1 MRRKNDPRVLIGY
14 RKTGQPIYQ
23 ARGGAPRSIE
33 EITASMTALVDGAAD
48 RSLTDDEV
56 TEYEGMEA
64 ELKAVQRDQGIR
76 ARNAAYTTVR
86 VPAGVPRT
94 HTSDPDG
101 PSDLDKAFRNY
112 LVTGQPNADIS
123 GLQVTNAQG
132 EGTSAGGGYLVP
144 SGFRTKL
151 VEVRES
157 FGGFASNVE
166 ILNTDTGAPLEYP
179 TNDDTANEGDIT
191 AESAVVASGA
201 DLVFDSVSLSAYKY
215 TAAGAGSNLPVR
227 VPAELIQDSFFD
239 VEGYLA
245 RKLGQ
250 RIERKQASH
259 WVTGTGVGQP
269 KGIVAGSLTSD
280 RDLDTA
286 DTPDYEDLV
295 EFQDLLD
302 EEYDGAA
309 KWLMKKNTWTQLR
322 LIVDLNGRPIVQ
334 SSTEGISGR
343 PERMLLGK
351 PVIIDEAMPTLSSAA
366 DTYAIAYG
374 DFREA
379 YVIRRVSNL
388 VVFVNPYSRA
398 NYGEVEYHAWER
410 ADGNIQNRSAYKI
423 LKNNT

>member
-1 MRRKNDPRVLIGY
+1 VR
-14 RKTGQPIYQ
+14 T
-23 ARGGAPRSIE
+23 IE
-33 EITASMTALVDGAAD
+33 ELTALMTALVDGAAD

-56 TEYEGMEA
+56 TDYEALEK
-64 ELKAVQRDQGIR
+64 ELAGVQRTEGVR
-76 ARNAAYTTVR
+76 ARNQAYNTVR
-86 VPAGVPRT
+86 IPAGVPRT
-94 HTSDPDG
+94 RSADPDG
-101 PSDLDKAFRNY
+101 PSELDKAFRNY
-112 LVTGQPNADIS
+112 LVTGVPNADIA

-132 EGTSAGGGYLVP
+132 EGSSAAGGYLVP
-144 SGFRTKL
+144 SGFRQKL
-151 VEVRES
+151 VEIRKA
-157 FGGFASNVE
+157 FGGFEANAE
-166 ILNTDTGAPLEYP
+166 TITTDTGAPLEYP
-179 TNDDTANEGDIT
+179 TNDDTANTGDIT
-191 AESAVVASGA
+191 AESAAVASGA
-201 DLVFDSVSLSAYKY
+201 DLVFGSVNLGAYKY

-227 VPAELIQDSFFD
+227 VPVELIQDSFFD
-239 VEGYLA
+239 IEGYVA

-250 RIERKQASH
+250 RIARKQAPH

-269 KGIVAGSLTSD
+269 KGIVASSLTSD

-309 KWLMKKNTWTQLR
+309 KWLMKKNTWSQIR

-334 SSTEGISGR
+334 SSTEGIAGR
-343 PERMLLGK
+343 PQRMLLDK

-398 NYGEVEYHAWER
+398 SNGEIEYHAWER
-410 ADGNIQNRSAYKI
+410 ADGNIQNRSAYVI
-423 LKNNT
+423 MQNNT